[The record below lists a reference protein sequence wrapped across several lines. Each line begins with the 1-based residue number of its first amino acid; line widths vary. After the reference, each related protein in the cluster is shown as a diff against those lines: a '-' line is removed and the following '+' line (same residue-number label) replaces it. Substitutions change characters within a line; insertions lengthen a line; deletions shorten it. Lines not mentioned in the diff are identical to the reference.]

1 MENSTYIFV
10 PYASSNRTAF
20 LSKLVQRTENNFK
33 DRDLNGVCPV
43 APFPFWK
50 QDEKYYS
57 ENPNCCTAYLLV
69 EAPEWFSVNDL
80 ETLSTAV
87 EKILDK
93 DYGNSPIRAIKASR
107 EHLLIEII
115 EMMSKIRE
123 AIDTN
128 KEIDFATS
136 EKISALGLDYFIAFN
151 KIYIYQEALNKYTRF

>member
-1 MENSTYIFV
+1 MENTTYIFV

-20 LSKLVQRTENNFK
+20 LSKLVERTENNFK
-33 DRDLNGVCPV
+33 DKDLNGVYPV

-50 QDEKYYS
+50 QDGKYYS

-69 EAPEWFSVNDL
+69 KAPEWFSANDL
-80 ETLSTAV
+80 ETLSIAV

-93 DYGNSPIRAIKASR
+93 DYGNSPVRAIKASR
-107 EHLLIEII
+107 EHLMIEII

-151 KIYIYQEALNKYTRF
+151 KIYIYQEQSNKYTRF